1 MPLIPA
7 PIAKRRM
14 PSALIASAAV
24 FGGIFPALF
33 SPSVSRTIARL
44 FDFLSVQPVRRR
56 RHRRTDRRPV
66 LDQADPHPLEILQ
79 EPIMIEGQRTNDI
92 GPAGK
97 GDDPDPIVRP
107 GFR

>member
-1 MPLIPA
+1 MLPATSVTGRPFDGSKTGTGAMPLIPA

-44 FDFLSVQPVRRR
+44 FDFLSVNRF
-56 RHRRTDRRPV
+56 
-66 LDQADPHPLEILQ
+66 AAEAIA
-79 EPIMIEGQRTNDI
+79 EPIAVPSSTSPIRT
-92 GPAGK
+92 
-97 GDDPDPIVRP
+97 RSR
-107 GFR
+107 FCSSQS